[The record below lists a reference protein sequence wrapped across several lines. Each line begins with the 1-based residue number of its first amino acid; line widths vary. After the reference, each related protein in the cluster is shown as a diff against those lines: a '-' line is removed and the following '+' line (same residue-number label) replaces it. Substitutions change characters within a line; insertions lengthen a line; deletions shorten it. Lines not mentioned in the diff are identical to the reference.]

1 MLNGHAHVAQWQNDL
16 LPHIVDRLARKRPK
30 AIYGSWPVAPDSYNA
45 GFCDI
50 TYSHLANIV
59 NGLAWWLTEQLGPSS
74 HHEVLT
80 YVGPNDAF
88 LTSPRNSPA
97 AHRSLFDSLK
107 CRTLVTTD
115 PAPPSITPIIEAVEP
130 CQLIVPSV
138 KELLEKSYP
147 HFSFDKTF
155 EEARHDPGHTSG
167 STGIPKPLIWTHNTI
182 AWECNSNG
190 RDPPEGVTSIDS
202 FCHGKKIIATPP
214 PFHGAGLAQYLCN
227 AIPFG
232 NIVIAPAASAIVT
245 AQGLVEALKHAPADV
260 ALLVPSVIA
269 ELAQNPELLD
279 YCANHLELIL
289 YIGGDLPQEIG
300 DRIAKKVRLQ
310 CQWGA
315 SEVGI
320 PQHLLLP
327 ELGPLDWRYIS
338 FHPCTGAVFDEVAD
352 NNYELVIRRN
362 EALSDTQTAFGILS
376 QTNLKEYRTRD
387 LFERHPTV
395 PNAWRW
401 RARADDIIVF
411 LNGEKTNPISMEQS
425 ILGKSPE
432 LSGVLVV
439 GSQRFQA
446 GLLIEPVVKPLT
458 TAGEAALIERIWPS
472 VEEANKDAP
481 AHARVEKA
489 LILVASDRP
498 FIRAG
503 KGTIQRPVTI
513 VQYAADIDKLYA
525 DIDVAPDNEVDGIP
539 LNVAS
544 GEITPIIRN
553 VVFTVTGWQGIDD
566 NVSFFDHGM
575 DSLQALQLTRA
586 LRRALH
592 RPGLGLSTVYQNPT
606 IPQLASALLDQ
617 SSTPNDRDLVG
628 SLLATYREL
637 IQRIPVSESI
647 ASSTAEPI
655 DVILTG
661 STGTLGTQMLRA
673 LLNRPGIGHIFCL
686 NRSQGGGRTVQC
698 DRFAA
703 AGIAVD
709 LNERVTF
716 VQADLSNPSLG
727 VDKETYDEL
736 LSRVGLV
743 IHNAWP
749 VNFNLG
755 LQAFRPNLAGLVNL
769 FAFSAASVSRKIH
782 VVFISSIGAVAG
794 RSVDLGAAPEA
805 VLEPLDSPT
814 PNGYSRSKF
823 ISEHLCD
830 TASKHLGIPIT
841 IARVGQVSGAACYP
855 GLWNP
860 SEWLPSL
867 VISSLRLGCLPN
879 NLGSRFSKIDWIPS
893 DLIADVV
900 VDLAGSPKPEVVD
913 RGAIVFN
920 LRNPKTVTWDTLLP
934 VMLEYAE
941 AKLGKRLD
949 VVEPSKWLGRLEE
962 IAANISQGDDPDMT
976 SAVKSNPAIKLLD
989 FYHNALWTHGE
1000 EVAKPMAIDH
1010 ALAASQ
1016 TLRDMP
1022 PVGDK
1027 WMHKWIGEWVK
1038 SQV

>member
-1 MLNGHAHVAQWQNDL
+1 MLNDHTYIAQGQNDL
-16 LPHIVDRLARKRPK
+16 MPHIVDRLARKKPN
-30 AIYGSWPVAPDSYNA
+30 AIYGSWPVAPDSYTA
-45 GFCDI
+45 GYRDI
-50 TYSHLANIV
+50 TYSHLANVV

-80 YVGPNDAF
+80 YVGPNDVRFTAFILASIKTGYVSF

-115 PAPPSITPIIEAVEP
+115 PAPPSISSILKAVDP
-130 CQLIVPSV
+130 RQLIVPSV
-138 KELLEKSYP
+138 EELLEKSYP

-155 EEARHDPGHTSG
+155 EEARHGPGFIMWHG
-167 STGIPKPLIWTHNTI
+167 SATPMDATPPK
-182 AWECNSNG
+182 
-190 RDPPEGVTSIDS
+190 GVTSIDS
-202 FCHGKKIIATPP
+202 FCHGKRIIATPP
-214 PFHGAGLAQYLCN
+214 PFHGAGLTQYLCN

-269 ELAQNPELLD
+269 ELAQNPKLLD
-279 YCANHLELIL
+279 YCADHLELIL

-320 PQHLLLP
+320 PQQLLP
-327 ELGPLDWRYIS
+327 PKLGPLDWRYIS

-352 NNYELVIRRN
+352 NNYELVIRRD

-376 QTNLKEYRTRD
+376 QTSLEEYRTRD
-387 LFERHPTV
+387 LFERHATV

-425 ILGKSPE
+425 ILAKNSE
-432 LSGVLVV
+432 LSGVLVI

-458 TAGEAALIERIWPS
+458 TADEAALIERIWPS

-503 KGTIQRPVTI
+503 KGTIQRSATI

-525 DIDVAPDNEVDGIP
+525 DIDVAPGDEVDGAP

-553 VVFTVTGWQGIDD
+553 AVSTVTGWQGIDD
-566 NVSFFDHGM
+566 DVSFFDRGM
-575 DSLQALQLTRA
+575 DSLQAPQLTRA

-592 RPGLGLSTVYQNPT
+592 RPGLGLST
-606 IPQLASALLDQ
+606 
-617 SSTPNDRDLVG
+617 TPV
-628 SLLATYREL
+628 
-637 IQRIPVSESI
+637 PESI

-661 STGTLGTQMLRA
+661 STGTLGTQMLWA

-686 NRSQGGGRTVQC
+686 NRSQGGGHTVQY

-703 AGIAVD
+703 TGIAVD
-709 LNERVTF
+709 LDERVTF

-727 VDKETYDEL
+727 VDKETYDKL

-755 LQAFRPNLAGLVNL
+755 LQAFRPHLAGLVNL
-769 FAFSAASVSRKIH
+769 FAFSVASVSRKVH

-830 TASKHLGIPIT
+830 TASKHLGIPVT
-841 IARVGQVSGAACYP
+841 IARVGQVGGAARYP

-867 VISSLRLGCLPN
+867 VISSLHLGCLPN
-879 NLGSRFSKIDWIPS
+879 NLGSLFSEIDWVPS
-893 DLIADVV
+893 DLLADVV
-900 VDLAGSPKPEVVD
+900 VDLARSPRPEVVD
-913 RGAIVFN
+913 QGAIVFN
-920 LRNPKTVTWDTLLP
+920 LRNPKTVTCDTLLP
-934 VMLEYAE
+934 VILEYAE
-941 AKLGKRLD
+941 TQLCKRLD

-962 IAANISQGDDPDMT
+962 SAANISQGDDPDMT

-989 FYHNALWTHGE
+989 FYHNALWAHEE

-1027 WMHKWIGEWVK
+1027 WMHKWAGEWVK
-1038 SQV
+1038 AQA